1 MLLCNRI
8 SSQPVEYIFIFST
21 AILTEFDTIQNLKK
35 LKKEMPG
42 EHNSLSLTQEYVNSN
57 KKSLMKIY
65 IWQIFH
71 PLQSFSSHFLLCCS

>member
-35 LKKEMPG
+35 EKKKKEG
-42 EHNSLSLTQEYVNSN
+42 EV
-57 KKSLMKIY
+57 
-65 IWQIFH
+65 
-71 PLQSFSSHFLLCCS
+71 